1 MVEQE
6 DGEEFVLDIVHEIV
20 ESTLAVIYDKYIAS
34 QTLPYTIQATK
45 DLLLQIIEVLKYNK
59 GYGHQSHSGSR
70 YEIMDFGVFLRHKI
84 IIV

>member
-1 MVEQE
+1 MFIYNDRHRMVEQE
-6 DGEEFVLDIVHEIV
+6 DGEDFVLDIVHEIV

-59 GYGHQSHSGSR
+59 GYCMCTNPTQV
-70 YEIMDFGVFLRHKI
+70 I
-84 IIV
+84 